1 MVYNERLGEFTE
13 LGSNPLQTN
22 SHNKMNEKKQIE
34 APQLLQEMGPLQQE
48 TSKEKKKNMNLPCTE
63 TPANRKKTYAAL
75 ELQKTWQEVSHHQQG
90 LQNLLL

>member
-34 APQLLQEMGPLQQE
+34 APQLLQEMGPLQQK
-48 TSKEKKKNMNLPCTE
+48 TTKEKKKHESAMHRNP
-63 TPANRKKTYAAL
+63 
-75 ELQKTWQEVSHHQQG
+75 S
-90 LQNLLL
+90 